1 MANFFFDSDTQQCFA
16 IPDSGHR
23 ITAQIRF
30 FQRSLS
36 GVPQTFQVCDA
47 VAVSC
52 CDKVSAERARTLVD
66 ETLSS
71 RLQPGTW
78 LSGQFSFSASKDAPL
93 TSCEESIR
101 DVQCSITQAEL
112 EVPPSSRKRPTKRPR
127 EEDTTLTL
135 DGITAT
141 HRQKGNVQQGG
152 IIDTGNKLQ
161 DETTAASIVKRL
173 IDGIKAVQKEVNVH
187 GYKKSYDTSQTV
199 SDELLT
205 GTDSINQLGMNL
217 WNHSDKVEQMA
228 VDVVYL
234 DRLLSSYCRLFLITR
249 QEPVDYDP
257 DPSKEETQKR
267 HADAVSFLSLVV
279 NGLYEFRHSLALVL
293 YSAVCKKRF
302 LFSGI
307 TKVGKVRRQHIAQ
320 LVVDKLRCE
329 PITIAEDFTVLH
341 PGVFLKHHKQSLQL
355 PDICT
360 ALGLPNLKGLSL
372 SGEEI
377 GKYWRGVPIK
387 LLVRQNANKFITR
400 CDEGHGLN
408 LITDCTN
415 NNTRTGEEIQ
425 DHNTQQVESR
435 QGDFGTNSAAEG
447 QKPSTSHARSDD
459 ATGYG
464 LPQDFRQCE
473 TTTLFQPRDNL
484 ACNGILLQ
492 EFTPPSSREDTDQ
505 NNAMA
510 DAMAVGTSIDSNPYY
525 PTDLDEVLCNSNMI
539 DYDTDFL
546 GFQ

>member
-1 MANFFFDSDTQQCFA
+1 MLLLTHSNV
-16 IPDSGHR
+16 
-23 ITAQIRF
+23 
-30 FQRSLS
+30 SLS
-36 GVPQTFQVCDA
+36 PTLGIGSQHRYAFSNGRSQVCL
-47 VAVSC
+47 
-52 CDKVSAERARTLVD
+52 KL
-66 ETLSS
+66 
-71 RLQPGTW
+71 
-78 LSGQFSFSASKDAPL
+78 FNSFSASKDAPL

-257 DPSKEETQKR
+257 DPM
-267 HADAVSFLSLVV
+267 V

-293 YSAVCKKRF
+293 YSAVCR
-302 LFSGI
+302 
-307 TKVGKVRRQHIAQ
+307 
-320 LVVDKLRCE
+320 
-329 PITIAEDFTVLH
+329 
-341 PGVFLKHHKQSLQL
+341 
-355 PDICT
+355 
-360 ALGLPNLKGLSL
+360 
-372 SGEEI
+372 
-377 GKYWRGVPIK
+377 
-387 LLVRQNANKFITR
+387 
-400 CDEGHGLN
+400 
-408 LITDCTN
+408 
-415 NNTRTGEEIQ
+415 EEIQ